1 MSSPPSASQPSS
13 PFSAEWVQSLPP
25 TELAQLQ
32 RLVTPRLTRYI
43 PHRPHPPQAA
53 FLLLTNREAL
63 FGGAAG
69 GGKSDALL
77 MAALQYVDIPGY
89 SALLLRRSFAQL
101 AQADALIPRAHEWL
115 QGTDA
120 RWNEQKHT
128 WTFPSGAV
136 LKFGHLQNENDK
148 YDYQGSAWHFV
159 GFDELTQ
166 FSETQYT
173 YLISRARRR
182 KAEPGKPAPLAGGVP
197 IRVRASANPGG
208 EGHEW
213 VKRRYLTEGRSKGR
227 VFVPS
232 KLSDNPSLDRED
244 YLKSLAELDP
254 VTRAQLLDGN
264 WDVRAKGNLFK
275 REWFKVIEEDDERL
289 KGLRWIRYWDLAAT
303 EPDPKKK
310 DDPDWTAGAKVAV
323 RRLPDGKRQVFVRDV
338 RRKRGSPGAIEDFV
352 RATAEHDGKSVPIHM
367 EEEPGSAGKNNT
379 HNYKSRVLFGWTV
392 HGHRK
397 TGSKESFWGPLASQ
411 AEASNVFLVEGDWIG
426 WWLEEAEAA
435 PNPGVHDDGLDAV
448 ANGFAVAQTGNVFIT

>member
-1 MSSPPSASQPSS
+1 MSNPPNAPPPSSLFSS
-13 PFSAEWVQSLPP
+13 AWVSSLAPAERAEFL
-25 TELAQLQ
+25 
-32 RLVTPRLTRYI
+32 RLVTPRLTSYI

-77 MAALQYVDIPGY
+77 MAALQYVDVPGY
-89 SALLLRRSFAQL
+89 AALLLRRSFAQL
-101 AQADALIPRAHEWL
+101 VQADALIPRAHEWL

-120 RWNEQKHT
+120 RWNEQKHV

-136 LKFGHLQNENDK
+136 LKFGHLQHENDK
-148 YDYQGSAWHFV
+148 YDYQGSAWQFV

-166 FSETQYT
+166 YSETQYT
-173 YLISRARRR
+173 YLISRTRRLEG
-182 KAEPGKPAPLAGGVP
+182 ANVS
-197 IRVRASANPGG
+197 IRIRASANPGG

-213 VKRRYLTEGRSKGR
+213 VKRRFITEGRARGR
-227 VFVPS
+227 VFIPS
-232 KLSDNPSLDRED
+232 KLHDNPSLDRED

-264 WDVRAKGNLFK
+264 WDVRQKGSLFK
-275 REWFKVIEEDDERL
+275 REWFKVIPEDDERL

-303 EPDPKKK
+303 EVDERKKN
-310 DDPDWTAGAKVAV
+310 DPDWTAGAKVAV
-323 RRLPDGKRQVFVRDV
+323 RRLPDGKRQVYVRDV
-338 RRKRGSPGAIEDFV
+338 RRKRGSPGAVEDFI
-352 RATAEHDGKSVPIHM
+352 AQTAKEDGKSVPIHL

-411 AEASNVFLVEGDWIG
+411 AEGGNAYLVEGDWIG
-426 WWLEEAEAA
+426 WWLDEAEAA

-448 ANGFAVAQTGNVFIT
+448 ANGFAEAQTKNLFIT